1 MTKESP
7 QNPATPARIPNGW
20 KDFTSR
26 SVGEPASTVRTIG
39 TVIGSMKMSLTRWI
53 HGEPNVW
60 YLNCDDLWLKYEPLK
75 ATDLE
80 DATLEAVKKVT
91 RIVRRNLFEL
101 LDLSACMLT
110 DGKLRSTE
118 SVMKSLGKL
127 HRKFRT
133 KKSGKAKGK

>member
-1 MTKESP
+1 MTKGSL
-7 QNPATPARIPNGW
+7 QNPATPAQIPNGW
-20 KDFTSR
+20 KDHTGR
-26 SVGEPASTVRTIG
+26 SVGEPASVVRSVG
-39 TVIGSMKMSLTRWI
+39 TVVGSMKVSVTRWI

-80 DATLEAVKKVT
+80 GATLEAVRKVT
-91 RIVRRNLFEL
+91 RVVRRNLFEL

-118 SVMKSLGKL
+118 SVVKSLGKF

-133 KKSGKAKGK
+133 KKAGKTKGK